1 MAESVTNAD
10 FRPVGLVKRSEYL
23 TKLSSEAKKRFE
35 SKILSAGLDIDP
47 YVIEEWTQ
55 NPEDYDIPKVRWS
68 DVVLYMVST
77 PSPYTNEAIKVIQ
90 SIFIILQIYPT

>member
-10 FRPVGLVKRSEYL
+10 FRPIGLVKRSEYL
-23 TKLSSEAKKRFE
+23 MKLSSEATKRFE
-35 SKILSAGLDIDP
+35 SKLLSAGLDIDP
-47 YVIEEWTQ
+47 YVVEDWTQ
-55 NPEDYDIPKVRWS
+55 NPEDIPKVRWS

-77 PSPYTNEAIKVIQ
+77 PSPYTKEAIKVIQ

>member
-23 TKLSSEAKKRFE
+23 TKLSSKAKKRFE

-55 NPEDYDIPKVRWS
+55 NPEDIPKVQWS

-77 PSPYTNEAIKVIQ
+77 PSPYTKEAIKVIQ

>member
-1 MAESVTNAD
+1 MAESVTSAD
-10 FRPVGLVKRSEYL
+10 FRPVGLVKQSEYL

-55 NPEDYDIPKVRWS
+55 NPEDSPKVRWS

-77 PSPYTNEAIKVIQ
+77 PSPYTKEAIKVIQ
-90 SIFIILQIYPT
+90 SIFIVLQIYPT